1 MGLMR
6 PKTADLDIVE
16 RSFYNDLSHPNNGK
30 SFMSLI
36 HISNLSKH
44 FQVLNRREGL
54 SGAFRDL
61 FSGDYRNVKAVDG
74 ISLDIEA
81 GEIVGYIGPNGAGK
95 STTIKMMTG
104 ILKPSGGTIEINGIA
119 PYDNRIRQA
128 QIMGVVF
135 GQRTQLWW
143 DLPVIESFKILK
155 EIYKVD
161 QKTFDDH
168 MGLFNEL
175 VDLKKLYSQQV
186 RTLSLGQRMLCDIT
200 ASFLHNPQVVFL
212 DEPTIGLDISVK
224 AKMRSVIKELNSTRN
239 TTIILT
245 THDLGDV
252 EALCQR
258 IIIIDKGLI
267 LFDGDI
273 KKVNSLF
280 GAYRTLKLQIDGYNE
295 STPQLLSDKFT
306 ERFGAGHGI
315 TIANPEEF
323 WTDVTIDQARTPLAD
338 VLNFVMTSFTVSD
351 VRIVEISME
360 NVVQQVYDG
369 ALR

>member
-1 MGLMR
+1 LC
-6 PKTADLDIVE
+6 
-16 RSFYNDLSHPNNGK
+16 
-30 SFMSLI
+30 
-36 HISNLSKH
+36 KH
-44 FQVLNRREGL
+44 FRILNRREGL
-54 SGAFRDL
+54 GGAFRDL
-61 FSGDYRNVKAVDG
+61 FSGDYRTVEAVAG
-74 ISLDIEA
+74 VSFDIQA

-104 ILKPSGGTIEINGIA
+104 ILKPTSGVIQVNGLV

-161 QKTFDDH
+161 QKTFDHH
-168 MGLFNEL
+168 MEMFNDLVGL
-175 VDLKKLYSQQV
+175 KALYSQQA

-212 DEPTIGLDISVK
+212 DEPTIGLDISIK
-224 AKMRSVIKELNSTRN
+224 AKIRSVIKELNRERN

-258 IIIIDKGLI
+258 IIIIDKGRI
-267 LFDGDI
+267 LYDGDI
-273 KKVNSLF
+273 KRVNALF
-280 GAYRTLKLQIDGYNE
+280 GAYRTLKLQIDDF
-295 STPQLLSDKFT
+295 TPATLPLLT
-306 ERFGAGHGI
+306 EKLTEQFGAEHGI
-315 TIANPEEF
+315 TIAETEEF

-338 VLNFVMTSFTVSD
+338 VLSFVMSNFAVED

-360 NVVQQVYDG
+360 NVVRKVYDG
-369 ALR
+369 ALK

>member
-1 MGLMR
+1 
-6 PKTADLDIVE
+6 
-16 RSFYNDLSHPNNGK
+16 
-30 SFMSLI
+30 MSLI
-36 HISNLSKH
+36 HIDNLTKH
-44 FQVLNRREGL
+44 FKILNRREGL
-54 SGAFRDL
+54 GGALRDL
-61 FSGDYRNVKAVDG
+61 FSGDFRTVEAVAG
-74 ISLDIEA
+74 ISFDIEA

-104 ILKPSGGTIEINGIA
+104 ILKPTGGVIEVNGRA

-161 QKTFDDH
+161 QKTFDRH
-168 MGLFNEL
+168 MDLFNDL
-175 VDLKKLYSQQV
+175 VGLKSLYSQQV

-224 AKMRSVIKELNSTRN
+224 AKIRAVIQELNRERN

-252 EALCQR
+252 EALCHR
-258 IIIIDKGLI
+258 IIIIDKGRI
-267 LFDGDI
+267 LYDG
-273 KKVNSLF
+273 KARQVNTLF
-280 GAYRTLKLQIDGYNE
+280 GAYRTLKVQINDFSETTLSELKNK
-295 STPQLLSDKFT
+295 LLDK
-306 ERFGAGHGI
+306 FGAGHGI
-315 TIANPEEF
+315 SVSEVEEY
-323 WTDVTIDQARTPLAD
+323 WTDITIDQARTPLSE
-338 VLNFVMTSFTVSD
+338 VLNFVMTNFSVVD

-360 NVVQQVYDG
+360 NVVRKVYDG
-369 ALR
+369 ALA

>member
-1 MGLMR
+1 
-6 PKTADLDIVE
+6 
-16 RSFYNDLSHPNNGK
+16 
-30 SFMSLI
+30 MSLI
-36 HISNLSKH
+36 HIQDLSKH
-44 FQVLNRREGL
+44 FRVLNRREGIG
-54 SGAFRDL
+54 GAFRDL
-61 FSGDYRNVKAVDG
+61 FSGDYRIVKAVDG
-74 ISLDIEA
+74 ISYDIDA

-104 ILKPSGGTIEINGIA
+104 ILKPTGGTLLVNGLA
-119 PYDNRIRQA
+119 PYTNRIPQA
-128 QIMGVVF
+128 RIMGVVF

-161 QKTFDDH
+161 QKAFDDH

-175 VDLKKLYSQQV
+175 VGLKALYSQQA

-200 ASFLHNPQVVFL
+200 ASFLHHPQVVFL

-224 AKMRSVIKELNSTRN
+224 AKIRSVIKELNQTRK

-258 IIIIDKGLI
+258 IIIIDKGRI
-267 LFDGDI
+267 LFDGAI
-273 KKVNSLF
+273 RKVNALF
-280 GAYRTLKLQIDGYNE
+280 GSYRTLKVQIGNF
-295 STPQLLSDKFT
+295 SDATRQSLHDKIVAT
-306 ERFGAGHGI
+306 FGAQQGI
-315 TIANPEEF
+315 AISETEDF
-323 WTDVTIDQARTPLAD
+323 WTDITIDEACTPLSE
-338 VLNFVMTSFTVSD
+338 VLNCVMTSFPVVD

-360 NVVQQVYDG
+360 NVVQKVYGG

>member
-1 MGLMR
+1 
-6 PKTADLDIVE
+6 
-16 RSFYNDLSHPNNGK
+16 
-30 SFMSLI
+30 MSLI
-36 HISNLSKH
+36 HIQNLNKH
-44 FQVLNRREGL
+44 FKILNRREGL

-61 FSGDYRNVKAVDG
+61 FSGNYRTVRAVDG
-74 ISLDIEA
+74 ISYDIET

-104 ILKPSGGTIEINGIA
+104 ILKPTSGVIQVNGRP
-119 PYDNRIRQA
+119 PYENRIRQA

-161 QKTFDDH
+161 QKTFDAH
-168 MGLFNEL
+168 MGLFNDL
-175 VDLKKLYSQQV
+175 VGLKALYSQQV

-212 DEPTIGLDISVK
+212 DEPTIGLDISIK
-224 AKMRSVIKELNSTRN
+224 SKMRSVIKELNHTRK

-258 IIIIDKGLI
+258 IIIIDKGKI
-267 LFDGDI
+267 LYDGDI
-273 KKVNSLF
+273 RRVTALF
-280 GAYRTLKLQIDGYNE
+280 GAYRTLKLQIDNFNDETVQALRDHLSAHFGLE
-295 STPQLLSDKFT
+295 S
-306 ERFGAGHGI
+306 GI
-315 TIANPEEF
+315 VVGETEEF
-323 WTDVTIDQARTPLAD
+323 WTDVTIDQARTPLSE
-338 VLNFVMTSFTVSD
+338 VLNFVMSSFSVSD

-360 NVVQQVYDG
+360 SVVKRIYDG
-369 ALR
+369 ALQ

>member
-1 MGLMR
+1 
-6 PKTADLDIVE
+6 
-16 RSFYNDLSHPNNGK
+16 
-30 SFMSLI
+30 MSLI
-36 HISNLSKH
+36 HIKDLTKH
-44 FQVLNRREGL
+44 FKILNRREGL

-61 FSGDYRNVKAVDG
+61 FSGNYRTVEAVAG
-74 ISLDIEA
+74 VSFDIEA

-104 ILKPSGGTIEINGIA
+104 ILKPTGGMLQVNGLM

-161 QKTFDDH
+161 QKMFDRH
-168 MGLFNEL
+168 MDMFNEL
-175 VDLKKLYSQQV
+175 VGLKALYSQQV
-186 RTLSLGQRMLCDIT
+186 RTLSLGQRMLCDIS

-212 DEPTIGLDISVK
+212 DEPTIGLDISIK
-224 AKMRSVIKELNSTRN
+224 AKIRSVIKELNREHN

-258 IIIIDKGLI
+258 IIIIDKGKI
-267 LFDGDI
+267 LYDGDI
-273 KKVNSLF
+273 KRVNALF
-280 GAYRTLKLQIDGYNE
+280 GAYRTLKLQID
-295 STPQLLSDKFT
+295 DFT
-306 ERFGAGHGI
+306 AATLQTLTGKLTEKFGAEHGI
-315 TIANPEEF
+315 SIAETEEL
-323 WTDVTIDQARTPLAD
+323 WTDVTIDQARTPLSD
-338 VLNFVMTSFTVSD
+338 VLNFVMSNFGVDD

-360 NVVQQVYDG
+360 NVVRKVYDG
-369 ALR
+369 ALK

>member
-1 MGLMR
+1 
-6 PKTADLDIVE
+6 
-16 RSFYNDLSHPNNGK
+16 
-30 SFMSLI
+30 MSLI
-36 HISNLSKH
+36 HIQNLNKH
-44 FQVLNRREGL
+44 FKVLNRREGL
-54 SGAFRDL
+54 GGAFRDL
-61 FSGDYRNVKAVDG
+61 FSGDYRTVKAVDG
-74 ISLDIEA
+74 ISYDIEA

-104 ILKPSGGTIEINGIA
+104 ILKPSSGTILINGLA
-119 PYDNRIRQA
+119 PYQNRIRQA

-143 DLPVIESFKILK
+143 DLPVIESFNILR

-161 QKTFDDH
+161 QKTFDTH
-168 MGLFNEL
+168 MGMFNEL
-175 VDLKKLYSQQV
+175 VGLKALFPQQV

-224 AKMRSVIKELNSTRN
+224 ARMRSVIKELNQTRK

-258 IIIIDKGLI
+258 IIIIDKGKI
-267 LFDGDI
+267 LYDGGI
-273 KKVNSLF
+273 KRVTALF
-280 GAYRTLKLQIDGYNE
+280 GAYRTLKLQIDGFD
-295 STPQLLSDKFT
+295 STTLQTLCEKLDAQ
-306 ERFGAGHGI
+306 FGTDSGI
-315 TIANPEEF
+315 VVAETEEF
-323 WTDVTIDQARTPLAD
+323 WTDVTIDQARTPLSD
-338 VLNFVMTSFTVSD
+338 VLSFVMSNFTISD

-360 NVVQQVYDG
+360 SVVQKVYDG
-369 ALR
+369 ALK

>member
-1 MGLMR
+1 
-6 PKTADLDIVE
+6 
-16 RSFYNDLSHPNNGK
+16 
-30 SFMSLI
+30 MSLI
-36 HISNLSKH
+36 HIENLQKH
-44 FQVLNRREGL
+44 FRILNRHPGL
-54 SGAFRDL
+54 GGAMRDL
-61 FSGDYRNVKAVDG
+61 FSNDFRSVRAVDG
-74 ISLDIEA
+74 ISFDIQP

-104 ILKPSGGTIEINGIA
+104 ILKPTAGKILVNGQP
-119 PYDNRIRQA
+119 PYENRIRQA

-155 EIYKVD
+155 EIYHVD
-161 QKTFDDH
+161 QKTFDAH
-168 MGLFNEL
+168 MDLFNNL
-175 VDLKKLYSQQV
+175 VGLGALYTQQV

-224 AKMRSVIKELNSTRN
+224 AKIRSVIKELNQMRR

-258 IIIIDKGLI
+258 IIIIDKGKI
-267 LFDGDI
+267 LYDGGI
-273 KKVNSLF
+273 KKVNALF
-280 GAYRTLKLQIDGYNE
+280 GAYRTLKLQIDDFGPA
-295 STPQLLSDKFT
+295 TLQTLRDGLAVKFGPENGVTVAET
-306 ERFGAGHGI
+306 EDL
-315 TIANPEEF
+315 

-338 VLNFVMTSFTVSD
+338 VLSFAMNSFVVED

-360 NVVQQVYDG
+360 KVVRKVYDG
-369 ALR
+369 ALG

>member
-1 MGLMR
+1 
-6 PKTADLDIVE
+6 
-16 RSFYNDLSHPNNGK
+16 
-30 SFMSLI
+30 MSLI
-36 HISNLSKH
+36 HIQDLSKH
-44 FQVLNRREGL
+44 FKILNRREGL
-54 SGAFRDL
+54 SGAFKDL
-61 FSGDYRNVKAVDG
+61 FSGDFRTVKAVDG
-74 ISLDIEA
+74 ISFDIEA

-104 ILKPSGGTIEINGIA
+104 ILKPTDGTIFINDHV
-119 PYDNRIRQA
+119 PYTNRIKQA

-161 QKTFDDH
+161 QKTFDRH
-168 MGLFNEL
+168 MDMFNEL
-175 VDLKKLYSQQV
+175 VGLKALYTQQV

-224 AKMRSVIKELNSTRN
+224 AKIRSVIKELNRERN

-252 EALCQR
+252 EALCNR
-258 IIIIDKGLI
+258 IIIIDKGKI
-267 LFDGDI
+267 LYDGDI
-273 KKVNSLF
+273 KKVNALF
-280 GAYRTLKLQIDGYNE
+280 GAYRTIKVQIDGFNE
-295 STPQLLSDKFT
+295 NTLALLRNKLT
-306 ERFGAGHGI
+306 ERFGKEHGI
-315 TIANPEEF
+315 IVAETEEF
-323 WTDVTIDQARTPLAD
+323 WTDVTIDQARTPLSD
-338 VLNFVMTSFTVSD
+338 VLAFVMSSFTVSD

-369 ALR
+369 ALG

>member
-1 MGLMR
+1 
-6 PKTADLDIVE
+6 
-16 RSFYNDLSHPNNGK
+16 
-30 SFMSLI
+30 MSLI
-36 HISNLSKH
+36 HIENLTKH
-44 FQVLNRREGL
+44 FRILNRREGL
-54 SGAFRDL
+54 GGAFRDL
-61 FSGDYRNVKAVDG
+61 FSGSYRTVEAVAG
-74 ISLDIEA
+74 ISFDIEP

-104 ILKPSGGTIEINGIA
+104 ILKPTEGIIQVNGLA

-128 QIMGVVF
+128 QIMGVGF

-161 QKTFDDH
+161 QKMFDRH
-168 MGLFNEL
+168 MEMFNEL
-175 VDLKKLYSQQV
+175 VGLKPLYSQQV
-186 RTLSLGQRMLCDIT
+186 RTLSLGQRMLCDIS

-212 DEPTIGLDISVK
+212 DEPTIGLDISIK
-224 AKMRSVIKELNSTRN
+224 AKIRSVIKELNREHN

-258 IIIIDKGLI
+258 IIIIDKGKI
-267 LFDGDI
+267 LYDGDI
-273 KKVNSLF
+273 KRVNALF
-280 GAYRTLKLQIDGYNE
+280 GAYRTLKLQIDDFTE
-295 STPQLLSDKFT
+295 STLATLAAKLT
-306 ERFGAGHGI
+306 EKFGAEHGI
-315 TIANPEEF
+315 TIAQTEEF
-323 WTDVTIDQARTPLAD
+323 WTDVTIDQACTPLSE
-338 VLNFVMTSFTVSD
+338 VLNIVMSNFPVED

-360 NVVQQVYDG
+360 NVVRKVYDG